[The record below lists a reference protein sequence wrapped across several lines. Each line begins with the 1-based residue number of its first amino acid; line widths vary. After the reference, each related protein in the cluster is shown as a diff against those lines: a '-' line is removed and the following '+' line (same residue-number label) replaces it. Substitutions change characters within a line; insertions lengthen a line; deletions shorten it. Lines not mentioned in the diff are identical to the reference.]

1 MLDNGK
7 SSGQG
12 PWCWGCCKH
21 YESNICQKLP
31 PGYQSHS
38 ANHEISKQS
47 KSNEDGMRNE
57 AGSKGR
63 CQERA
68 KVPISS
74 LFLISKSIKC
84 RQFGEA
90 NFQISH
96 NDNLFFTTMATSKH
110 GFNILKT
117 ENCGCKH
124 LESSTDEQLKGFLS
138 NKEGFTDTRYLVL
151 VTSSMKR

>member
-1 MLDNGK
+1 MWYRSLSSTKRSLIVSCCSSSEKLVTLLTEAVTYRLKIFPIWYNDNISLLQNCNNCHRHIPASWSRIMLDNGK

-47 KSNEDGMRNE
+47 KLNQDIVRNA

-63 CQERA
+63 CQEHA
-68 KVPISS
+68 KVPLSS
-74 LFLISKSIKC
+74 LYVISKSIK
-84 RQFGEA
+84 R
-90 NFQISH
+90 
-96 NDNLFFTTMATSKH
+96 
-110 GFNILKT
+110 
-117 ENCGCKH
+117 
-124 LESSTDEQLKGFLS
+124 STI
-138 NKEGFTDTRYLVL
+138 
-151 VTSSMKR
+151 